1 MSVTSKSLP
10 PMFTLHTNAFHW
22 YFVSIPNLL
31 PKGNKATKKTRV
43 NIRKL
48 KSEEKKKN
56 IKERG

>member
-48 KSEEKKKN
+48 KSEEKKQKH
-56 IKERG
+56 